1 VICFS
6 CANEQQHATLEFY
19 HIVTIIQEIATAS
32 FDQNAKTAQQMVCS
46 CGAKRFMATRAQSN
60 IDYLK
65 HCTTTNQLLTILK
78 ICIELLPKIIPTLYF
93 DFFGIV
99 G

>member
-32 FDQNAKTAQQMVCS
+32 FDQNAKLHNKWFVVVVRKDLWRQELN
-46 CGAKRFMATRAQSN
+46 R
-60 IDYLK
+60 
-65 HCTTTNQLLTILK
+65 IL
-78 ICIELLPKIIPTLYF
+78 II
-93 DFFGIV
+93 
-99 G
+99 